1 MGDTSSSISKTGAE
15 QTDGTEADAACAVP
29 GTLPAISPARS
40 AAPGAGHVGKGIVA
54 TYQVFQQVQEG
65 VVGRSREVRE
75 IFAAILSRKHILLE
89 GPPGTSKS
97 TIVRSIARS
106 MNVPFYFIEGSI
118 DLTPSKL
125 LGFFNPGKV
134 LQDSYQREYFEM
146 GPLTQAMEEGGV
158 LYLEEFNRMSSESA
172 NLLITPME
180 EGVINIPRYG
190 QVTALD
196 GFTIICSQNPYDD
209 VGTLQVSRAFLDRVV
224 RIRMDYQSEEEEIE
238 IVKLRSCNDDDRLA
252 RTAVRVTRLTRDT
265 PEIKLGASVRAAIDI
280 VTIVQNLTLL
290 SDDELRAEDLADA
303 CKMALTSKIWLSETI
318 NVTPEEVVDRVIDR
332 ARRELGAD
340 FYLGA
345 DEDKKKAS

>member
-1 MGDTSSSISKTGAE
+1 MAQGEKTRAQESAVAGGADP
-15 QTDGTEADAACAVP
+15 QVCDVP
-29 GTLPAISPARS
+29 GTLPAS
-40 AAPGAGHVGKGIVA
+40 AAPGVAGRDIAA
-54 TYQVFQQVQEG
+54 TFGVFQQVRQE
-65 VVGRSREVRE
+65 VVGREREVRE
-75 IFAAILSRKHILLE
+75 IFAAMLSRKHILLE

-106 MNVPFYFIEGSI
+106 MKVPFYFIEGSI

-134 LQDSYQREYFEM
+134 LKDSYQREYFEM

-180 EGVINIPRYG
+180 EGIINIPRYG
-190 QVTALD
+190 QVSSRD

-224 RIRMDYQSEEEEIE
+224 RVRMDYQSEDEEIE
-238 IVKLRSCNDDDRLA
+238 IVKRRACSDEQPLVK
-252 RTAVRVTRLTRDT
+252 TAVRVTRLTRDT
-265 PEIKLGASVRAAIDI
+265 PEIKLGASIRAAIDI
-280 VTIVQNLTLL
+280 VTIVENLRVL
-290 SDDELRAEDLADA
+290 SDGELRPEDFADA

-318 NVTPEEVVDRVIDR
+318 NAAPEEIIERVVER
-332 ARRELGAD
+332 ARRELGHE
-340 FYLGA
+340 FFLGA
-345 DEDKKKAS
+345 GDDKKKRS

>member
-1 MGDTSSSISKTGAE
+1 MPSVKKPLPRTSPKAE
-15 QTDGTEADAACAVP
+15 PAVEGQSAEEPAGEAVSPETRHLVGSRGTVDSA
-29 GTLPAISPARS
+29 GTFAI
-40 AAPGAGHVGKGIVA
+40 
-54 TYQVFQQVQEG
+54 FQNVKSE
-65 VVGRSREVRE
+65 VVGREREVRE
-75 IFAAILSRKHILLE
+75 IFAGMLSRKHILLE

-97 TIVRSIARS
+97 TIVRAIARS

-134 LQDSYQREYFEM
+134 LKDSYLREYFEM

-158 LYLEEFNRMSSESA
+158 LYLEEFNRMAAESA

-190 QVTALD
+190 QVAAKD

-209 VGTLQVSRAFLDRVV
+209 VGTLRVSRAFLDRVV
-224 RIRMDYQSEEEEIE
+224 RVRMNYQSEEEEIE
-238 IVKLRSCNDDDRLA
+238 IVNLRSGSAEPRLVKS
-252 RTAVRVTRLTRDT
+252 AVRVTRLTRDT

-280 VTIVQNLTLL
+280 VAIVQNLSVL
-290 SDDELRAEDLADA
+290 SDGDLRSEDLADA

-318 NVTPEEVVDRVIDR
+318 NAAPEDIVDRIIDR
-332 ARRELGAD
+332 ARKELGSE

-345 DEDKKKAS
+345 PEDKKKRS

>member
-1 MGDTSSSISKTGAE
+1 MT
-15 QTDGTEADAACAVP
+15 
-29 GTLPAISPARS
+29 PAKKASHSTNPKIGPRGEESS
-40 AAPGAGHVGKGIVA
+40 AATFA
-54 TYQVFQQVQEG
+54 VFRSVKAE
-65 VVGRSREVRE
+65 VVGREREVRE
-75 IFAAILSRKHILLE
+75 IFAGMLSRKHILLE

-97 TIVRSIARS
+97 TIVRAIARS

-134 LQDSYQREYFEM
+134 LKDSYLREYFEM

-158 LYLEEFNRMSSESA
+158 LYLEEFNRLAAESA

-190 QVTALD
+190 QVTAKD

-224 RIRMDYQSEEEEIE
+224 RVRMDYQSEDEEIE
-238 IVKLRSCNDDDRLA
+238 IVNLRSGSDEPRLVKS
-252 RTAVRVTRLTRDT
+252 AVRVARLTRDT

-280 VTIVQNLTLL
+280 VAIVRNLSHL
-290 SDDELRAEDLADA
+290 SDGDLRPEDLADA

-318 NVTPEEVVDRVIDR
+318 NASPEDIVDQIIDQ
-332 ARRELGAD
+332 ARKELGSE

-345 DEDKKKAS
+345 PEDKKKRV

>member
-1 MGDTSSSISKTGAE
+1 MPPVKKPSPQAPPNAE
-15 QTDGTEADAACAVP
+15 AERPSAEDAAPPETRHLAGSQ
-29 GTLPAISPARS
+29 GTVDSAGTFAI
-40 AAPGAGHVGKGIVA
+40 
-54 TYQVFQQVQEG
+54 FQNVKSQ
-65 VVGRSREVRE
+65 VVGREREVRE
-75 IFAAILSRKHILLE
+75 IFAGMLSRKHILLE

-97 TIVRSIARS
+97 TIVRAIARS
-106 MNVPFYFIEGSI
+106 MNVPFHFIEGSI

-134 LQDSYQREYFEM
+134 LKDSYLREYFEM

-158 LYLEEFNRMSSESA
+158 LYLEEFNRLASESA

-190 QVTALD
+190 QVTAKD

-224 RIRMDYQSEEEEIE
+224 RVRMNYQSEDEEIE
-238 IVKLRSCNDDDRLA
+238 IVNLRSGSNEPRLVKS
-252 RTAVRVTRLTRDT
+252 AVRVTRLTRDT

-280 VTIVQNLTLL
+280 VAIVQNLSVL
-290 SDDELRAEDLADA
+290 SDGDLRPEDLADA
-303 CKMALTSKIWLSETI
+303 CKMALTSKIWVSETI
-318 NVTPEEVVDRVIDR
+318 NASPEDIVDRIIDR
-332 ARRELGAD
+332 ARKELGSD

-345 DEDKKKAS
+345 PEDKKKRF

>member
-1 MGDTSSSISKTGAE
+1 MGRE
-15 QTDGTEADAACAVP
+15 
-29 GTLPAISPARS
+29 
-40 AAPGAGHVGKGIVA
+40 
-54 TYQVFQQVQEG
+54 
-65 VVGRSREVRE
+65 REVRE
-75 IFAAILSRKHILLE
+75 IFAGMLSRKHILLE

-97 TIVRSIARS
+97 TIVRAIARS

-134 LQDSYQREYFEM
+134 LKDSYLREYFEM

-158 LYLEEFNRMSSESA
+158 LYLEEFNRLASESA

-190 QVTALD
+190 QVTAKD

-224 RIRMDYQSEEEEIE
+224 RVRMNYQSEEEEIE
-238 IVKLRSCNDDDRLA
+238 IVNLRSGSGEPRLV
-252 RTAVRVTRLTRDT
+252 RSAVRVTRLTRDT

-280 VTIVQNLTLL
+280 VAIVQNLSVL
-290 SDDELRAEDLADA
+290 SDGDLRAEDLADA
-303 CKMALTSKIWLSETI
+303 CKMALTSKIWVSETI
-318 NVTPEEVVDRVIDR
+318 NADPRGYRRPDHRPRSKGTGSRVLPGR
-332 ARRELGAD
+332 ARG
-340 FYLGA
+340 
-345 DEDKKKAS
+345 

>member
-1 MGDTSSSISKTGAE
+1 MARAMDEETCLPAGALPE
-15 QTDGTEADAACAVP
+15 SADAAP
-29 GTLPAISPARS
+29 HTDGGRMKDTFAI
-40 AAPGAGHVGKGIVA
+40 
-54 TYQVFQQVQEG
+54 FEQVQKD
-65 VVGRSREVRE
+65 VVGRKREVRE

-106 MNVPFYFIEGSI
+106 MNVPFHFIEGSI

-146 GPLTQAMEEGGV
+146 GPLTLAMEEGGV

-180 EGVINIPRYG
+180 EGIINIPRFG
-190 QVTALD
+190 QVSAKD

-224 RIRMDYQSEEEEIE
+224 RVRMEYQSEDEEIE
-238 IVKLRSCNDDDRLA
+238 IVKLRACTDDESLA
-252 RTAVRVTRLTRDT
+252 KTATRITRLTRET

-280 VTIVQNLTLL
+280 VTIVNNLTYL
-290 SDDELRAEDLADA
+290 SDGDLHMEDITAA
-303 CKMALTSKIWLSETI
+303 CRMALTSKVWLSETI
-318 NVTPEEVVDRVIDR
+318 NATPEEIIDKVIDK
-332 ARRELGAD
+332 ARKELGD
-340 FYLGA
+340 EFYLGLG
-345 DEDKKKAS
+345 EDKKKAS

>member
-1 MGDTSSSISKTGAE
+1 MSPVKKPSPAPAQRVKTDAAAP
-15 QTDGTEADAACAVP
+15 GTEAECAA
-29 GTLPAISPARS
+29 GTETQPLPSGPETDQAASTFAILQKVRS
-40 AAPGAGHVGKGIVA
+40 
-54 TYQVFQQVQEG
+54 E
-65 VVGRSREVRE
+65 VVGREREVRE
-75 IFAAILSRKHILLE
+75 IFAAMLSRKHILLE

-97 TIVRSIARS
+97 TIVRAIAHS
-106 MNVPFYFIEGSI
+106 MRVPFYFIEGSI

-134 LQDSYQREYFEM
+134 LKDSYLREYFEM

-158 LYLEEFNRMSSESA
+158 LYLEEFNRMAAESA

-190 QVTALD
+190 QVTAKE

-224 RIRMDYQSEEEEIE
+224 RVRMDYQTEEEEIE
-238 IVKLRSCNDDDRLA
+238 IVRLRSGSEETRLLKS
-252 RTAVRVTRLTRDT
+252 AVRVARLTRDT

-280 VTIVQNLTLL
+280 VAIVQNLSVL
-290 SDDELRAEDLADA
+290 SDGDLRPEDFADA
-303 CKMALTSKIWLSETI
+303 CNMSLTSKIWLSETI
-318 NVTPEEVVDRVIDR
+318 NAAPEDVIERIIGR
-332 ARRELGAD
+332 ARKELGAE

-345 DEDKKKAS
+345 PEDKKKHS

>member
-1 MGDTSSSISKTGAE
+1 MPPVKRT
-15 QTDGTEADAACAVP
+15 VP
-29 GTLPAISPARS
+29 A
-40 AAPGAGHVGKGIVA
+40 AAPPVTVRTAAGADVA
-54 TYQVFQQVQEG
+54 SAETDTQSLSDPRDLDRTTGTFAILQKVRSE
-65 VVGRSREVRE
+65 VVGREREVRE
-75 IFAAILSRKHILLE
+75 IFAAMLSRKHILLE

-97 TIVRSIARS
+97 TIVRAIAHS
-106 MNVPFYFIEGSI
+106 MHVPFYFIEGSI

-134 LQDSYQREYFEM
+134 LKDSYLREYFEM

-158 LYLEEFNRMSSESA
+158 LYLEEFNRMAAESA

-190 QVTALD
+190 QVTAKE

-224 RIRMDYQSEEEEIE
+224 RVRMDYQTEEEEIE
-238 IVKLRSCNDDDRLA
+238 IVGLRSGSDETRLIKS
-252 RTAVRVTRLTRDT
+252 AVRVARLTRDT

-280 VTIVQNLTLL
+280 VAIVQNLSVL
-290 SDDELRAEDLADA
+290 SDGDLRHEDFADA
-303 CKMALTSKIWLSETI
+303 CNMSLTSKIWLSETI
-318 NVTPEEVVDRVIDR
+318 NAAPEDVIERIIAR
-332 ARRELGAD
+332 ARKELGAE

-345 DEDKKKAS
+345 PEDKKKHS

>member
-1 MGDTSSSISKTGAE
+1 MPPVKKPSPPASPTTASAVEDLSADESAGEPYSPETRHLAGS
-15 QTDGTEADAACAVP
+15 QGTVDSA
-29 GTLPAISPARS
+29 GTFAIFRS
-40 AAPGAGHVGKGIVA
+40 VKS
-54 TYQVFQQVQEG
+54 E
-65 VVGRSREVRE
+65 VVGREREVRE
-75 IFAAILSRKHILLE
+75 IFAGMLSRKHILLE

-97 TIVRSIARS
+97 TIVRAIARS
-106 MNVPFYFIEGSI
+106 MHVPFYFIEGSI

-134 LQDSYQREYFEM
+134 LKDSYLREYFEM

-158 LYLEEFNRMSSESA
+158 LYLEEFNRLASESA

-190 QVTALD
+190 QVTAKD

-224 RIRMDYQSEEEEIE
+224 RVRMNYQSEEEEIE
-238 IVKLRSCNDDDRLA
+238 IVNLRSGSGEPRLV
-252 RTAVRVTRLTRDT
+252 RSAVRVTRLTRDT

-280 VTIVQNLTLL
+280 VAIVQNLSVLN
-290 SDDELRAEDLADA
+290 DGDLRPEDLADA
-303 CKMALTSKIWLSETI
+303 CKMALTSKIWVSETI
-318 NVTPEEVVDRVIDR
+318 NATPEDIVDRIIDR
-332 ARRELGAD
+332 ARKELGAE

-345 DEDKKKAS
+345 PEDKKKRI

>member
-1 MGDTSSSISKTGAE
+1 MGKVHEEETCLPAGSLPDGVGADRV
-15 QTDGTEADAACAVP
+15 TDGGRMNDTF
-29 GTLPAISPARS
+29 AI
-40 AAPGAGHVGKGIVA
+40 
-54 TYQVFQQVQEG
+54 FEQVQSD
-65 VVGRSREVRE
+65 VVGRTREVRE

-134 LQDSYQREYFEM
+134 LKDSYQREYFEM
-146 GPLTQAMEEGGV
+146 GPLTLAMEEGGV

-180 EGVINIPRYG
+180 EGIINIPRFG
-190 QVTALD
+190 QVSAKD

-224 RIRMDYQSEEEEIE
+224 RVRMDYQSEDEEIE
-238 IVKLRSCNDDDRLA
+238 IVKLRACIDDERLA
-252 RTAVRVTRLTRDT
+252 KTATRITRLTRDT

-280 VTIVQNLTLL
+280 VSIVRNLTFL
-290 SDDELRAEDLADA
+290 SDGDLHLEDLQAA
-303 CKMALTSKIWLSETI
+303 CRMALTSKVWLSETI
-318 NVTPEEVVDRVIDR
+318 NASPEEIIDRVIDK
-332 ARRELGAD
+332 ARKELGD
-340 FYLGA
+340 EFYLGLG
-345 DEDKKKAS
+345 EDKKKAS

>member
-1 MGDTSSSISKTGAE
+1 MPPVKRPAPDTSLKTEPGVEKPPAGE
-15 QTDGTEADAACAVP
+15 AIPPETRYLADSQGTVDSA
-29 GTLPAISPARS
+29 GTFAI
-40 AAPGAGHVGKGIVA
+40 
-54 TYQVFQQVQEG
+54 FQSVKSE
-65 VVGRSREVRE
+65 VVGREREVRE
-75 IFAAILSRKHILLE
+75 IFAGMLSRKHILLE

-97 TIVRSIARS
+97 TIVRAIARS

-134 LQDSYQREYFEM
+134 LKDSYLREYFEM

-158 LYLEEFNRMSSESA
+158 LYLEEFNRLASESA

-190 QVTALD
+190 QVTAKD

-224 RIRMDYQSEEEEIE
+224 RVRMNYQSEEEEIE
-238 IVKLRSCNDDDRLA
+238 IVNLRSGSGEPRLVKS
-252 RTAVRVTRLTRDT
+252 AVRVTRLTRDT

-280 VTIVQNLTLL
+280 VAIVQNLSVL
-290 SDDELRAEDLADA
+290 SDGDLRAEDLADA
-303 CKMALTSKIWLSETI
+303 CKMALTSKIWVSETI
-318 NVTPEEVVDRVIDR
+318 NATPEDIVDRIIDR
-332 ARRELGAD
+332 ARKELGSE

-345 DEDKKKAS
+345 PEDKKKRV

>member
-1 MGDTSSSISKTGAE
+1 MPPVKRPSPHTALEAEPALEEPSAKETVLGETRHLASS
-15 QTDGTEADAACAVP
+15 QGTVDSA
-29 GTLPAISPARS
+29 GTFAI
-40 AAPGAGHVGKGIVA
+40 
-54 TYQVFQQVQEG
+54 FQNVKSE
-65 VVGRSREVRE
+65 VVGREREVRE
-75 IFAAILSRKHILLE
+75 IFAGMLSRKHILLE

-97 TIVRSIARS
+97 TIVRAIARS
-106 MNVPFYFIEGSI
+106 MHVPFYFIEGSI

-134 LQDSYQREYFEM
+134 LKDSYLREYFEM

-158 LYLEEFNRMSSESA
+158 LYLEEFNRLAAESA

-190 QVTALD
+190 QVTAKD

-224 RIRMDYQSEEEEIE
+224 RVRMNYQSEDEEIE
-238 IVKLRSCNDDDRLA
+238 IVNLRSGSGEPRLVKS
-252 RTAVRVTRLTRDT
+252 AVRVTRLTRDT

-280 VTIVQNLTLL
+280 VAIVQNLSVL
-290 SDDELRAEDLADA
+290 SDGELRPEDLADA

-318 NVTPEEVVDRVIDR
+318 NATPEDVIDRIIDR
-332 ARRELGAD
+332 ARKELGSE

-345 DEDKKKAS
+345 PEDKKKRS